1 MSARPSPQGAPLP
14 ALLLGAGGLLPF
26 VGLALLGVLK
36 TEWSVFLLSALASY
50 AAVILSFVG
59 ALHWGYAVHAQSDGR
74 LALVQYSWSV
84 LPALVGW
91 LALQLPLGMAL
102 RVQALAFVVCYAIDH
117 GLAAAEQVP
126 RWFLRLR
133 GALSAIAAAA
143 LLGASWI

>member
-1 MSARPSPQGAPLP
+1 MSARASPQGAPLP

-26 VGLALLGVLK
+26 VGLTLLGAYEP
-36 TEWSVFLLSALASY
+36 EWSGPLLAALASY

-59 ALHWGYAVHAQSDGR
+59 ALHWGYAVQAKSAGR
-74 LALVQYSWSV
+74 LAFVQYGWSV

-91 LALQLPLGMAL
+91 LALQLPLGTTL
-102 RVQALAFVVCYAIDH
+102 RVHSLAFVVCYAVDH
-117 GLAAAEQVP
+117 GLAAVEDVP

-133 GALSAIAAAA
+133 AVLSAVAAAM